1 MIRLG
6 CLLIACGAYVLL
18 WNECGENPLVFCY
31 RIVWSAF
38 VTTRGRAL
46 APVRVLSRTSAACS
60 NPSLTFSKRSTMW
73 KD

>member
-6 CLLIACGAYVLL
+6 CLLIASGAYVLL
-18 WNECGENPLVFCY
+18 WHECGENPLVFCY

-38 VTTRGRAL
+38 VTMRGRAL
-46 APVRVLSRTSAACS
+46 APVRVFSRTSAACS